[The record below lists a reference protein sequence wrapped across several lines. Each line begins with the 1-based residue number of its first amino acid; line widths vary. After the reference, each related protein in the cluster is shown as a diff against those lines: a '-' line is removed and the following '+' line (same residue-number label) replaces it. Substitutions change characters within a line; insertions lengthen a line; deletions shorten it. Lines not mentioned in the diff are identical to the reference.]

1 MYLTRG
7 EQSLQYAIVHT
18 TNKSKACSIQGHSRA
33 CEHMRHIST
42 HAHHLGELLLPESDE
57 EKYDFFLADYEREP
71 IEEEGELGPELI
83 TEEGV
88 LN

>member
-1 MYLTRG
+1 
-7 EQSLQYAIVHT
+7 
-18 TNKSKACSIQGHSRA
+18 
-33 CEHMRHIST
+33 MRHIST